1 MSKQRDSNPVGRAR
15 PQNSDVPQLDRETI
29 RELARCYARAA
40 VDELI
45 AAAPQPKNQKK
56 AKSALRQV

>member
-1 MSKQRDSNPVGRAR
+1 MQKKRAAQPVGSAR
-15 PQNSDVPQLDRETI
+15 PKKSQQPAAMPQFDRETI

-45 AAAPQPKNQKK
+45 TKN
-56 AKSALRQV
+56 SN

>member
-1 MSKQRDSNPVGRAR
+1 MQKKRAAQPVGRAR
-15 PQNSDVPQLDRETI
+15 PKKLHQPAEAPQFNRETI

-45 AAAPQPKNQKK
+45 
-56 AKSALRQV
+56 KSTNK

>member
-1 MSKQRDSNPVGRAR
+1 MSKKQQAAPPVGGAR
-15 PQNSDVPQLDRETI
+15 PKKSHQPAEAPQFDRETI

-45 AAAPQPKNQKK
+45 
-56 AKSALRQV
+56 KSTK

>member
-1 MSKQRDSNPVGRAR
+1 MSKKQAAPPVGCAR
-15 PQNSDVPQLDRETI
+15 PKNSPQPAEAPQFDRQTV

-45 AAAPQPKNQKK
+45 AAANPKK
-56 AKSALRQV
+56 